1 MSDGANA
8 EATTWDPATSTA
20 GEPDA
25 VVFFWR
31 RGCGFCSSLRR
42 RLEAA
47 GVPLLEVDIWK
58 DPRGAEAVRAITGG
72 NETVP
77 TVVVGDTAMVNPTA
91 RQVLDEVARLAPGLL
106 AR

>member
-1 MSDGANA
+1 MSDGA
-8 EATTWDPATSTA
+8 EATRPAPT
-20 GEPDA
+20 GEREG

-31 RGCGFCSSLRR
+31 PGCGYCSSLRR

-58 DPRGAEAVRAITGG
+58 DPRAAEAVRTITGG
-72 NETVP
+72 HETVP

-91 RQVLDEVARLAPGLL
+91 RQVLGELQRVAPHLL
-106 AR
+106 PR